1 LVFMASEKPQFVAF
15 RGIYP
20 ELSESRNMLKA
31 KQKKESDSNL
41 KKRKKMALGRGI
53 DALIPD
59 LGPFENDQ
67 VDYFQCDINLIHPN
81 RYQPRIIFSREEL
94 EELCSSIKELG
105 IIQPVLL
112 RKDGSGYELVAGE
125 RRFRAAKMAGLTH
138 VPAFIK
144 NITDSD
150 LLEMSIV
157 ENIQRENLNALEEA
171 EAFQQLITEFNLT
184 QEQVAKRVGK
194 SRSAVANLLRLRQL
208 PEQIK
213 ASILDHTLS
222 MGHAR
227 ALLGAD
233 TSAQQNAAWRAV
245 VLKKLSVR
253 ETEALINRLKSEKKK
268 PWKSSPDS
276 EQIYLSSLADDLSR
290 HLGTKT
296 QIKRHGKKG
305 KILIEFSNNE
315 DLDRLID
322 LLKQL

>member
-1 LVFMASEKPQFVAF
+1 MP
-15 RGIYP
+15 
-20 ELSESRNMLKA
+20 KA
-31 KQKKESDSNL
+31 KPKKEFNSNL

-59 LGPFENDQ
+59 FRPFENDQ

-94 EELCSSIKELG
+94 EELCGSIKEQG
-105 IIQPVLL
+105 IIQPLLL

-157 ENIQRENLNALEEA
+157 ENIQREDLNALEEA
-171 EAFQQLITEFNLT
+171 EAFHQLIAEFNLT

-213 ASILDHTLS
+213 TSILDNIIS

-233 TSAQQNAAWRAV
+233 TSAQQNAVWRTV
-245 VLKKLSVR
+245 VSKKLSVR
-253 ETEALINRLKSEKKK
+253 ETENLINRLNSEKKK
-268 PWKSSPDS
+268 PRKSPPDS

-296 QIKRHGKKG
+296 RIKRHGKKG
-305 KILIEFSNNE
+305 KILIEFYNND